1 MKMAQEA
8 FGGRVTPTFDDPE
21 RGARTV
27 SPQKRA
33 VLMLG
38 AASAVLYA
46 IAAITQR
53 RWLDDSA
60 DADASISPLE
70 VVVFVIATLLVF
82 ALFAALLRRFRSEP
96 PSRDARILAI
106 AFPVA
111 FNALLVFVPP
121 STSIDLLSYISH
133 GYIATELDGNPH
145 LDPSSGVAQTP
156 LGAELVRYGW
166 RPVHPASPYGPL
178 WTRVEAAAVRVVDGV
193 GGQLVALK
201 LIVVAASLGS
211 ALLIWKI
218 LGDVRPEHQFVGT
231 LAYLWNPLIV
241 VEVAA
246 EGHNDSLMVFF
257 VLLALLLTIRRRASS
272 GIGAMFLGV
281 LTKYVPLLFMP
292 IQLLYSWRTR
302 ASTTRFAKQIAAGVI
317 AAAILATVLFGGLWA
332 GSRTFDAVRAAAEPG
347 FSGSTR
353 TMVELAFSRIGSGTV
368 EAIVDVAVIIAF
380 AVFIGVVAWFVEGK
394 DDLLR
399 ACAIVSLAYL
409 FVASPSYW
417 PWYAVLPVALL
428 AVAPMRH
435 ALLLLFVV
443 SLGSRLAA
451 PLDLLFVDGAFGR
464 RVYFTATWVL
474 AIGLPL
480 TVAVLVHLRRS
491 TRLAAGSSTA

>member
-1 MKMAQEA
+1 M
-8 FGGRVTPTFDDPE
+8 TPTFDDAE

-27 SPQKRA
+27 SPQKRTVLIVGA
-33 VLMLG
+33 V
-38 AASAVLYA
+38 SAVLYA
-46 IAAITQR
+46 VTAAAQR
-53 RWLDDSA
+53 RWLQDSA
-60 DADASISPLE
+60 DSDASLSRVD
-70 VVVFVIATLLVF
+70 VVVFVIATFLLF
-82 ALFAALLRRFRSEP
+82 ALFAALLRRFRRDP
-96 PSRDARILAI
+96 PARDIRILAI
-106 AFPVA
+106 VFPVA
-111 FNALLVFVPP
+111 FNVLLVFVPP
-121 STSIDLLSYISH
+121 STSIDLLSYVSH

-145 LDPSSGVAQTP
+145 LVPSSGVAQTP
-156 LGAELVRYGW
+156 LGAELMRYGW

-201 LIVVAASLGS
+201 LVVVAAGLGS
-211 ALLIWKI
+211 ALLIWRI

-257 VLLALLLTIRRRASS
+257 VLLALFLTIRGRASS
-272 GIGAMFLGV
+272 GFGAMFLGV
-281 LTKYVPLLFMP
+281 LTKYVPLLFVP
-292 IQLLYSWRTR
+292 LQLVYSWRTR
-302 ASTTRFAKQIAAGVI
+302 ASTSRFAKQLAAGVA

-347 FSGSTR
+347 SSGSTR
-353 TMVELAFSRIGSGTV
+353 TMVELAFSRIGSGAV

-380 AVFIGVVAWFVEGK
+380 AIFVGVLAWFVEGK

-399 ACAIVSLAYL
+399 ACAIASLAYL
-409 FVASPSYW
+409 FVAAPSYW
-417 PWYAVLPVALL
+417 PWYAVLPMALL
-428 AVAPMRH
+428 AVAPMRN

-480 TVAVLVHLRRS
+480 VVAVVVHLRRS
-491 TRLAAGSSTA
+491 TRLTVGSSTA

>member
-1 MKMAQEA
+1 M
-8 FGGRVTPTFDDPE
+8 
-21 RGARTV
+21 
-27 SPQKRA
+27 
-33 VLMLG
+33 
-38 AASAVLYA
+38 LYA
-46 IAAITQR
+46 IAAVKQR
-53 RWLDDSA
+53 RWLRDSA
-60 DADASISPLE
+60 DGDASLSRLD
-70 VVVFVIATLLVF
+70 VVVFVIATLLLF
-82 ALFAALLRRFRSEP
+82 ALFAVLLRRFWRDP
-96 PSRDARILAI
+96 PARDIRILAI
-106 AFPVA
+106 VFPVA
-111 FNALLVFVPP
+111 FNVLLVFVPP
-121 STSIDLLSYISH
+121 STSIDLLSYVSH

-156 LGAELVRYGW
+156 LGAELTRYGW
-166 RPVHPASPYGPL
+166 RPVHPASPYGPV
-178 WTRVEAAAVRVVDGV
+178 WTRVEAGTARLFDGV
-193 GGQLVALK
+193 GDQLVVLK
-201 LIVVAASLGS
+201 LVVVVASLGS

-218 LGDVRPEHQFVGT
+218 LGDVRPEHQFAGT

-257 VLLALLLTIRRRASS
+257 VLLALLLTIRGRASI
-272 GIGAMFLGV
+272 GFGAMFLGV
-281 LTKYVPLLFMP
+281 LTKYVPLLFVP
-292 IQLLYSWRTR
+292 IQLLYVWRTR
-302 ASTTRFAKQIAAGVI
+302 ASTTRFAKQIAAGVA
-317 AAAILATVLFGGLWA
+317 AAAILATVLFSGLWA

-347 FSGSTR
+347 SSGSTR
-353 TMVELAFSRIGSGTV
+353 TMVELAFSRVGSGTV
-368 EAIVDVAVIIAF
+368 DTIVDATVIIAF
-380 AVFIGVVAWFVEGK
+380 AFFIGVVGWFLEGK

-435 ALLLLFVV
+435 ALLLLFAV

-451 PLDLLFVDGAFGR
+451 PLDLLFVDGAIGR

-480 TVAVLVHLRRS
+480 VVAVVVHLRRS
-491 TRLAAGSSTA
+491 TRLAVGSSTA

>member
-1 MKMAQEA
+1 VRPDLRRP
-8 FGGRVTPTFDDPE
+8 GDGP
-21 RGARTV
+21 RTV
-27 SPQKRA
+27 SPQKRTVLIVGA
-33 VLMLG
+33 V
-38 AASAVLYA
+38 SAVLYA
-46 IAAITQR
+46 VTAAAQR
-53 RWLDDSA
+53 RWLQDSA
-60 DADASISPLE
+60 DSDASLSRVD
-70 VVVFVIATLLVF
+70 VVVFVIATLLLF
-82 ALFAALLRRFRSEP
+82 ALFAALLLRFRGDP
-96 PSRDARILAI
+96 PARDIRILAI
-106 AFPVA
+106 VFPVA
-111 FNALLVFVPP
+111 FNVLLVFVPP
-121 STSIDLLSYISH
+121 STSIDLLSYVSH

-156 LGAELVRYGW
+156 LGTKLMRYGW
-166 RPVHPASPYGPL
+166 RPVHPASPYGPV
-178 WTRVEAAAVRVVDGV
+178 WTRVEAATVGVIDGV

-241 VEVAA
+241 VEIAA
-246 EGHNDSLMVFF
+246 EGHNDSLVVFV
-257 VLLALLLTIRRRASS
+257 VLLALLLTIRGRASS
-272 GIGAMFLGV
+272 GFGAMFLGV
-281 LTKYVPLLFMP
+281 LTKYVPLLFVP
-292 IQLLYSWRTR
+292 IQLLYLWRSR
-302 ASTTRFAKQIAAGVI
+302 ASTSRFAKQIATGVA

-347 FSGSTR
+347 SSGSTR

-380 AVFIGVVAWFVEGK
+380 AVFIGVVAWFVQGK

-428 AVAPMRH
+428 AVAPMRN
-435 ALLLLFVV
+435 ALLLLFAV

-464 RVYFTATWVL
+464 WVYFTATWVL

-480 TVAVLVHLRRS
+480 VVAVVVHLRRS
-491 TRLAAGSSTA
+491 NRLTVGSSTA

>member
-1 MKMAQEA
+1 
-8 FGGRVTPTFDDPE
+8 
-21 RGARTV
+21 
-27 SPQKRA
+27 
-33 VLMLG
+33 
-38 AASAVLYA
+38 
-46 IAAITQR
+46 
-53 RWLDDSA
+53 
-60 DADASISPLE
+60 
-70 VVVFVIATLLVF
+70 VVAFVIATLLLF
-82 ALFAALLRRFRSEP
+82 ALFAALLRRFRWDP
-96 PSRDARILAI
+96 PARDTRILAI
-106 AFPVA
+106 VFPVA
-111 FNALLVFVPP
+111 FNVLLVFVPP
-121 STSIDLLSYISH
+121 STSIDLLSYVSH
-133 GYIATELDGNPH
+133 GYIATDLDGNPH
-145 LDPSSGVAQTP
+145 LVPSSGVAQTP
-156 LGAELVRYGW
+156 LGADLMRYGW

-178 WTRVEAAAVRVVDGV
+178 WTRVEAAAVVIDGA

-201 LIVVAASLGS
+201 LVVVAASLGS
-211 ALLIWKI
+211 ALLIWRI

-257 VLLALLLTIRRRASS
+257 VLLALFLTIRGRASS
-272 GIGAMFLGV
+272 GFGAMFLGV
-281 LTKYVPLLFMP
+281 LTKYVPLLFVP

-302 ASTTRFAKQIAAGVI
+302 PSAKGFAKQPAAGV
-317 AAAILATVLFGGLWA
+317 AAAVILATVLFGGLWA

-347 FSGSTR
+347 SSGSTR

-380 AVFIGVVAWFVEGK
+380 AIFVGVVAWFVQGK

-428 AVAPMRH
+428 AVAPMRN
-435 ALLLLFVV
+435 ALLLLFAV

-464 RVYFTATWVL
+464 RVYFTAMWVL

-480 TVAVLVHLRRS
+480 VVAVVLHLRRS
-491 TRLAAGSSTA
+491 TRLTVGSSTA

>member
-1 MKMAQEA
+1 
-8 FGGRVTPTFDDPE
+8 
-21 RGARTV
+21 
-27 SPQKRA
+27 
-33 VLMLG
+33 
-38 AASAVLYA
+38 VLYA
-46 IAAITQR
+46 LTAVAQR

-60 DADASISPLE
+60 DSDASLSRLD
-70 VVVFVIATLLVF
+70 VVVFVIATLLLF
-82 ALFAALLRRFRSEP
+82 ALFAALLLRLRRDP
-96 PSRDARILAI
+96 PARDIRILAI
-106 AFPVA
+106 VFPVA
-111 FNALLVFVPP
+111 FNVLLMFVPP
-121 STSIDLLSYISH
+121 STSIDLLSYVSH

-145 LDPSSGVAQTP
+145 LDPSSGVAQTS
-156 LGAELVRYGW
+156 LGAELIRYGW
-166 RPVHPASPYGPL
+166 RPVHPASPYGPV
-178 WTRVEAAAVRVVDGV
+178 WTRVEAGMARLFDGV
-193 GGQLVALK
+193 WAQVIALK
-201 LIVVAASLGS
+201 LVVVAASLGS

-218 LGDVRPEHQFVGT
+218 LGDVRPEHQFAGT

-272 GIGAMFLGV
+272 GFGAMFLGV

-302 ASTTRFAKQIAAGVI
+302 ASTTRFAKQIAAGVA
-317 AAAILATVLFGGLWA
+317 AAAILATVLFGGLWV
-332 GSRTFDAVRAAAEPG
+332 GPRTFDAVRAAAEPG
-347 FSGSTR
+347 SSGSTR

-368 EAIVDVAVIIAF
+368 EAIVDIAVIIAF

-428 AVAPMRH
+428 AVAQMRH

-491 TRLAAGSSTA
+491 TRLAVGSSTA

>member
-1 MKMAQEA
+1 M
-8 FGGRVTPTFDDPE
+8 TPDLRRPGE
-21 RGARTV
+21 RPRTI
-27 SPQKRA
+27 SPQKRTVLIVGA
-33 VLMLG
+33 V
-38 AASAVLYA
+38 SAVLYA
-46 IAAITQR
+46 VTAAAQR
-53 RWLDDSA
+53 RWLQDSA
-60 DADASISPLE
+60 DSDASLFWVD
-70 VVVFVIATLLVF
+70 VVVFVIATLLLF
-82 ALFAALLRRFRSEP
+82 ALFAALLRRFRWDP
-96 PSRDARILAI
+96 PASDIRILAI
-106 AFPVA
+106 VFPVA
-111 FNALLVFVPP
+111 FNVLLVFVPP
-121 STSIDLLSYISH
+121 STSIDLLSYVSH

-145 LDPSSGVAQTP
+145 LVPSSGVAQTP
-156 LGAELVRYGW
+156 LGAELMRYGW

-178 WTRVEAAAVRVVDGV
+178 WTRVEAAVGVVDGL
-193 GGQLVALK
+193 GGQMVALK
-201 LIVVAASLGS
+201 LVVVAASLGS
-211 ALLIWKI
+211 ALLIWRI

-231 LAYLWNPLIV
+231 VAYLWNPLIV

-257 VLLALLLTIRRRASS
+257 VLLALFLTIRGRAST
-272 GIGAMFLGV
+272 GFGAMFLGV
-281 LTKYVPLLFMP
+281 LTKYVPLLFVP
-292 IQLLYSWRTR
+292 LQLLYSWRTR
-302 ASTTRFAKQIAAGVI
+302 ASTSRFARQLAAGVA

-347 FSGSTR
+347 SSGSTR

-380 AVFIGVVAWFVEGK
+380 TVFVGVVAWFVQGK

-409 FVASPSYW
+409 FVASSSYW

-428 AVAPMRH
+428 AVAPMRN
-435 ALLLLFVV
+435 ALLLLFAV

-451 PLDLLFVDGAFGR
+451 PLDLLFVDGVFGR

-480 TVAVLVHLRRS
+480 VVAVVVHLRRS
-491 TRLAAGSSTA
+491 TRLTVGSSTA